1 MTTETETP
9 NAKDSGQ
16 EVAASVTLLF
26 VDDEPNILSSL
37 RRLFRPLGYRV
48 LTAESGEEG
57 LRVLAEERVD
67 LVISDMR
74 MPQMNGA
81 QFLEQVR
88 ERSPYTI
95 RMLLTGYA
103 DIAST
108 IEAINKGQIFRYL
121 AKPWED
127 NDIVLS
133 VRHAVE
139 RQQLEREK
147 LRLEA
152 LTHQQ
157 NEELKELNASLEEKV
172 RARTEELQQA
182 HEKLK
187 KNFVTSLQMFSNLI
201 ELRDTTI
208 SGHSRRVADMARTVA
223 QKIGLST
230 GEVQDVFL
238 GGLLHDIG
246 KIGLSDRLL
255 NRPWSLLTSEEKTL
269 YGKHSI
275 KGEASL
281 MALEPLHE
289 AARLIRSHLERFDGL
304 GYPDGLRGSAIP
316 LGARI
321 LAAVNDYDRAQIG
334 TLTEEKLT
342 AKEALS
348 MLIANKE
355 RRYDP
360 LVVDVMA
367 EIAAG
372 PRHVAKRRSEMQ
384 VVSSQLK
391 PGMILARDLYTQDTI
406 MLLPRGCVLND
417 RYVEKIRAFERSEER
432 PLTIFI
438 QVQGE

>member
-1 MTTETETP
+1 
-9 NAKDSGQ
+9 
-16 EVAASVTLLF
+16 
-26 VDDEPNILSSL
+26 
-37 RRLFRPLGYRV
+37 
-48 LTAESGEEG
+48 
-57 LRVLAEERVD
+57 
-67 LVISDMR
+67 
-74 MPQMNGA
+74 
-81 QFLEQVR
+81 
-88 ERSPYTI
+88 
-95 RMLLTGYA
+95 
-103 DIAST
+103 
-108 IEAINKGQIFRYL
+108 
-121 AKPWED
+121 
-127 NDIVLS
+127 
-133 VRHAVE
+133 
-139 RQQLEREK
+139 
-147 LRLEA
+147 
-152 LTHQQ
+152 
-157 NEELKELNASLEEKV
+157 
-172 RARTEELQQA
+172 
-182 HEKLK
+182 
-187 KNFVTSLQMFSNLI
+187 
-201 ELRDTTI
+201 
-208 SGHSRRVADMARTVA
+208 MARTVA
-223 QKIGLST
+223 QKIGLSA